1 MGIIFGIKSFIQQQ
15 TCCFVL
21 SVTIKLYK
29 TKLQKP
35 QKKYKLKRKKDI
47 DQKKRRGKKDT
58 ER

>member
-1 MGIIFGIKSFIQQQ
+1 MGFIFSIKSFIQQQ

-21 SVTIKLYK
+21 SVTIILYK

-47 DQKKRRGKKDT
+47 DKKKKGKKDT